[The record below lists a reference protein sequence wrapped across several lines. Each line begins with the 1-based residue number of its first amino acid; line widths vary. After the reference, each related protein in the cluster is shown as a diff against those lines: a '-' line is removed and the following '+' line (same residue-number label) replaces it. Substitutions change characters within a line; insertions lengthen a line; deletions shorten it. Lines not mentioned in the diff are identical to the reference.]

1 MEGDK
6 ACLPDIDGAFMYRI
20 TLPEWMVE
28 ARALILTPQ
37 SVLIVTH
44 G

>member
-6 ACLPDIDGAFMYRI
+6 VRLPDIDGAFMYRI

-28 ARALILTPQ
+28 PG
-37 SVLIVTH
+37 H
-44 G
+44 